1 MTRSVPGPNDA
12 KRLCH
17 KPNTHELD
25 EAVRPVYWKSL
36 EELESASAPSSEFP
50 GGLPILS
57 DEIRQPKDTRRDF
70 LSLMGFTLAAA
81 ALGGCRAPV
90 EYAVPSMAGSDQIT
104 PGVASW
110 YATTCGACPSAC
122 SLLAKQRDGRP
133 IKIEG
138 NDRSTLFGGGTCA
151 TGQAA
156 LLSLYDN
163 ERLREPHWHG
173 RPIRWQ
179 QLDEQVTDS
188 FGTARRQGRQIVLLS
203 STLNSPSTLEI
214 IGDWA
219 RQFPNFR
226 HVVYDAVSLSALR
239 AANAEC
245 FGRAVV
251 PHYAFDKARII
262 VGLEADF
269 LGTWLSPVEFARQYA
284 QTRAPEGEPSLH
296 IQFESGLSVT
306 GSNADLRVPVAPSE
320 IGPIAV
326 SLLCRI
332 AERAGVDSVARP
344 QERNAE
350 KLDAVANQLWRHR
363 GKSLIVSGIQDKSL
377 QVVVNTL
384 NMLLGNIGVTIDLT
398 RHRSSTAAT
407 IQLWRNLSK
416 I

>member
-1 MTRSVPGPNDA
+1 
-12 KRLCH
+12 
-17 KPNTHELD
+17 
-25 EAVRPVYWKSL
+25 
-36 EELESASAPSSEFP
+36 
-50 GGLPILS
+50 
-57 DEIRQPKDTRRDF
+57 
-70 LSLMGFTLAAA
+70 
-81 ALGGCRAPV
+81 
-90 EYAVPSMAGSDQIT
+90 
-104 PGVASW
+104 
-110 YATTCGACPSAC
+110 
-122 SLLAKQRDGRP
+122 
-133 IKIEG
+133 
-138 NDRSTLFGGGTCA
+138 
-151 TGQAA
+151 
-156 LLSLYDN
+156 LSLYDD

-188 FGTARRQGRQIVLLS
+188 FGAARRQGRQIVLLS
-203 STLNSPSTLEI
+203 STLNSPSSLDI
-214 IGDWA
+214 IRDWA

-332 AERAGVDSVARP
+332 AEKAGVDSVARP

-377 QVVVNTL
+377 QIVVNAL
-384 NMLLGNIGVTIDLT
+384 NSLLGNIGVTVDLAHPSLQRAGDDSAMAELVERMNRDEVHT
-398 RHRSSTAAT
+398 LMLYGVNPGYDYPDAEKFLAALQRVPLSISFSDRLEETSAFVTANCPDHHFLEAWGDAD
-407 IQLWRNLSK
+407 QPSQMAWQGLRLLRLSK
-416 I
+416 GVLAEQDIPETTRRRGF